1 MYNEM
6 EEKNFSSESENENEK
21 ETEMINSKYFRKV
34 LREKITNCLNEER
47 KKSKKLDKI
56 LFEIEIEKFGLAVK
70 DIKSKRGRPLKS
82 LTKLEDLIQLYSSLM
97 DIDKKMSDIKSCYL
111 KYFDDDDIDLFYLN
125 NFISII

>member
-1 MYNEM
+1 M
-6 EEKNFSSESENENEK
+6 EEKIFSSESENENE
-21 ETEMINSKYFRKV
+21 TDMINSKYFRKV

-82 LTKLEDLIQLYSSLM
+82 LTKLEDLIKLYSSLM
-97 DIDKKMSDIKSCYL
+97 DIDEKISEIKDY
-111 KYFDDDDIDLFYLN
+111 YFKCFDNEAEIDFFYLN
-125 NFISII
+125 NFISIMLI

>member
-1 MYNEM
+1 M
-6 EEKNFSSESENENEK
+6 EEKNFSSESENENE
-21 ETEMINSKYFRKV
+21 TNMINSKYFRKV

-82 LTKLEDLIQLYSSLM
+82 LTKLEDLIKLYSSLM
-97 DIDKKMSDIKSCYL
+97 DIDKKISDIKNIYFQ
-111 KYFDDDDIDLFYLN
+111 YFDNETEIDYFL
-125 NFISII
+125 S